1 MHKVYDLLLVWYF
14 LSIPIYI
21 SSFAATQ
28 CYLYNFF
35 LFKIY
40 EGSTIFQNIL
50 DEGGSCVAWKVG
62 TRLILSFYGYTIY
75 LFDFN
80 QILATCFSIKRKKKK
95 NTVFY
100 HNAPSVIYFSLMSVW
115 KKIEMIIKELF
126 EMDLLG

>member
-62 TRLILSFYGYTIY
+62 TRLILSFYCYTIY

-80 QILATCFSIKRKKKK
+80 KILATCFSINKKKHCILPQC
-95 NTVFY
+95 TFCY
-100 HNAPSVIYFSLMSVW
+100 IFFSYECV
-115 KKIEMIIKELF
+115 EE
-126 EMDLLG
+126 DCDDH

>member
-62 TRLILSFYGYTIY
+62 TCLILSFYGYTIY

-80 QILATCFSIKRKKKK
+80 QILATCFSIKKK

-115 KKIEMIIKELF
+115 KKIAMIIKELF